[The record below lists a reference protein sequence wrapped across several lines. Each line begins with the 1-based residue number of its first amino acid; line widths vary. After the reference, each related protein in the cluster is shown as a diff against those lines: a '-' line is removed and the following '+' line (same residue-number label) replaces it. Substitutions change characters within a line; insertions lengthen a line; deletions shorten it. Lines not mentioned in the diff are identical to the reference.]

1 MSQQTAMTRPKAR
14 AQEAA
19 RIPLGYR
26 IPWRQIVVYTLA
38 ILFALYIFLPF
49 YWIVV
54 MSFSPEVDMISVP
67 PRWLPNLTFA
77 NFWAFVHPTQ
87 AQVASSDGAV
97 AALGRSLLNS
107 AIVAVSTTIFSL
119 ILSVLAA
126 YSFARLRFHGSGI
139 ILGLYLA
146 TRMVPG
152 IALIIPFYLLMRDL
166 NLLDTYWALILS
178 YTTFSLPFIIWI
190 LKDYFRSIPGDI
202 EDAARVDRCGWF
214 RMMWKVFLPIAAP
227 GLVAASVFSFMNAWN
242 EFMFALFMTST
253 VNSETVPVIAATF
266 ANDFNNVQYVGMAA
280 AGVVAVIPPLLV
292 ALVFQRL
299 IVQGLAAGSVKG

>member
-1 MSQQTAMTRPKAR
+1 MSQQTAMTRSTAIAR
-14 AQEAA
+14 EAA
-19 RIPLGYR
+19 RVPLWYR
-26 IPWRQIVVYTLA
+26 IPWRRIIVYTLA
-38 ILFALYIFLPF
+38 ILFALYILLPF

-67 PRWLPNLTFA
+67 PKWIPNLTFA
-77 NFWAFVHPTQ
+77 NFWAFVQPTQ
-87 AQVASSDGAV
+87 AQIAQSDGAV

-119 ILSVLAA
+119 ILSILAA
-126 YSFARLRFHGSGI
+126 YTFARLRFRGSGI
-139 ILGLYLA
+139 LIGVYLA

-190 LKDYFRSIPGDI
+190 LKDYFRSIPGEI

-227 GLVAASVFSFMNAWN
+227 GLVAASVFSFMNSWN

-253 VNSETVPVIAATF
+253 IRSETVPVIAATF
-266 ANDFNNVQYVGMAA
+266 ANDFNNVQYVEMAA
-280 AGVVAVIPPLLV
+280 AGVVAVVPPLLV

>member
-1 MSQQTAMTRPKAR
+1 MTQQTAMTRPTATTR
-14 AQEAA
+14 EET
-19 RIPLGYR
+19 RVPLVYR

-67 PRWLPNLTFA
+67 PKWLPNLTFA
-77 NFWAFVHPTQ
+77 NFWAFVRPTQ
-87 AQVASSDGAV
+87 AQIAASDGAV

-107 AIVAVSTTIFSL
+107 AIVAISTTIFSL

-126 YSFARLRFHGSGI
+126 YTFARLRFHGSGI
-139 ILGLYLA
+139 VLGVYLA

-152 IALIIPFYLLMRDL
+152 IALIIPFYLLMRNL
-166 NLLDTYWALILS
+166 NLLDTYWALVLS

-253 VNSETVPVIAATF
+253 IRSETVPVIAATF

-280 AGVVAVIPPLLV
+280 AGVVAVVPPLLV